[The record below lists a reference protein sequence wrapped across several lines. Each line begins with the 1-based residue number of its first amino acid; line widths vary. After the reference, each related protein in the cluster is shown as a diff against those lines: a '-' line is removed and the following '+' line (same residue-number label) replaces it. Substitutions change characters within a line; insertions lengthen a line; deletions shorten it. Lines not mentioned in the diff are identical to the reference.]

1 MFFPSLPEQKSP
13 LRFLL
18 LFRQGSSKANVHME
32 WDKIWSLNKK
42 VCRQGKFCC
51 CFFFCFLCDVFSV
64 VSFTRS
70 YCHCDDQVHSVLIF
84 IILYCSVPTNDATEL
99 YPY

>member
-18 LFRQGSSKANVHME
+18 LFCQGSSKANVHME

-42 VCRQGKFCC
+42 VCRQGK
-51 CFFFCFLCDVFSV
+51 CFGFFLFPLRPVF
-64 VSFTRS
+64 R
-70 YCHCDDQVHSVLIF
+70 C
-84 IILYCSVPTNDATEL
+84 
-99 YPY
+99 

>member
-42 VCRQGKFCC
+42 VCRQGK
-51 CFFFCFLCDVFSV
+51 CFVCVFF
-64 VSFTRS
+64 VSFAT
-70 YCHCDDQVHSVLIF
+70 CFPLLILQDHHTA
-84 IILYCSVPTNDATEL
+84 IEN
-99 YPY
+99 

>member
-1 MFFPSLPEQKSP
+1 MFFPTLPEQKSP

-42 VCRQGKFCC
+42 VCRQGK
-51 CFFFCFLCDVFSV
+51 CF
-64 VSFTRS
+64 VSFAT
-70 YCHCDDQVHSVLIF
+70 CFPLSVLQDHHTTIE
-84 IILYCSVPTNDATEL
+84 N
-99 YPY
+99 